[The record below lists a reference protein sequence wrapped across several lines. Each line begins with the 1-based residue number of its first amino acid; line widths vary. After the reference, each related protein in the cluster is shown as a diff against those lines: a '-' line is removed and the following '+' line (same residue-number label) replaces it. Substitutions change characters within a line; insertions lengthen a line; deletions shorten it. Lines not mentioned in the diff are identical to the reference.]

1 MNQSIQNRKARYNY
15 FFLEKFEA
23 GIELRGS
30 EIKSLRNGRVDIAES
45 FAREVD
51 NEIYLINSY
60 FAKYSNSSYLN
71 HEENRQRKL
80 LLHKKEIRKIV
91 GKLNKDSLT
100 LIPIQIYFNKKG
112 LAKVELAL
120 SKGKKNYDKRESK
133 KKSEKKVKKKL
144 KKKRKN
150 KKTGQ
155 ICLHTF

>member
-1 MNQSIQNRKARYNY
+1 MNQSVQNRKARYNY

-30 EIKSLRNGRVDIAES
+30 EIKSLRDGRVDIAES
-45 FAREVD
+45 FAREED

-60 FAKYSNSSYLN
+60 FAKYSNSSYMN

-91 GKLNKDSLT
+91 GKLNKESLT
-100 LIPIQIYFNKKG
+100 LIPIKIYFNRKG
-112 LAKVELAL
+112 IAKVELAL

-133 KKSEKKVKKKL
+133 KKKSWEREKRNIK
-144 KKKRKN
+144 
-150 KKTGQ
+150 
-155 ICLHTF
+155 

>member
-1 MNQSIQNRKARYNY
+1 MNQSVQNRKARYNY

-30 EIKSLRNGRVDIAES
+30 EIKSLRDGRVDIAES
-45 FAREVD
+45 FAREED
-51 NEIYLINSY
+51 KEIYLINSY
-60 FAKYSNSSYLN
+60 FAKYSNSSYMN

-91 GKLNKDSLT
+91 GKLNKESLT
-100 LIPIQIYFNKKG
+100 LIPIQIYFNRKG

-133 KKSEKKVKKKL
+133 KKKSWEREK
-144 KKKRKN
+144 RN
-150 KKTGQ
+150 IT
-155 ICLHTF
+155 

>member
-1 MNQSIQNRKARYNY
+1 MNQTVQNRKARYNY

-100 LIPIQIYFNKKG
+100 LIPIQIYFNKRG

-133 KKSEKKVKKKL
+133 KKKSWEREKRNIK
-144 KKKRKN
+144 
-150 KKTGQ
+150 
-155 ICLHTF
+155 

>member
-1 MNQSIQNRKARYNY
+1 MSQSVQNRKARYNY

-30 EIKSLRNGRVDIAES
+30 EIKSLRDGRVDIAES
-45 FAREVD
+45 FAREED

-60 FAKYSNSSYLN
+60 FAKYSNSSYMN

-91 GKLNKDSLT
+91 GKLNKESLT

-133 KKSEKKVKKKL
+133 KKKSWEREKRNIK
-144 KKKRKN
+144 
-150 KKTGQ
+150 
-155 ICLHTF
+155 

>member
-1 MNQSIQNRKARYNY
+1 MNQSVQNRKARYNY

-60 FAKYSNSSYLN
+60 FAKYSNSSYMN

-80 LLHKKEIRKIV
+80 LLHKKEIRRIV
-91 GKLNKDSLT
+91 GKLNKESLT

-112 LAKVELAL
+112 LAQVELAL

-133 KKSEKKVKKKL
+133 KKKSWEREKRNIK
-144 KKKRKN
+144 
-150 KKTGQ
+150 
-155 ICLHTF
+155 

>member
-1 MNQSIQNRKARYNY
+1 MNQSVQNRKARYNY

-45 FAREVD
+45 FAREED

-91 GKLNKDSLT
+91 GKLNKESLT

-133 KKSEKKVKKKL
+133 KKKSWEREKKNL
-144 KKKRKN
+144 K
-150 KKTGQ
+150 
-155 ICLHTF
+155 

>member
-1 MNQSIQNRKARYNY
+1 MNQSVQNRKARYNY

-45 FAREVD
+45 FAREED

-80 LLHKKEIRKIV
+80 LLHKKEIRKII
-91 GKLNKDSLT
+91 GKLNKESLT
-100 LIPIQIYFNKKG
+100 LIPIQIYFNRKG

-133 KKSEKKVKKKL
+133 KKKSWEREKRNIK
-144 KKKRKN
+144 
-150 KKTGQ
+150 
-155 ICLHTF
+155 

>member
-1 MNQSIQNRKARYNY
+1 MNQSVQNRKARYNY

-80 LLHKKEIRKIV
+80 LLHKKEIRKII
-91 GKLNKDSLT
+91 GKLNKESLT
-100 LIPIQIYFNKKG
+100 LIPIQIYFNKRG

-133 KKSEKKVKKKL
+133 KKKSWEREKRNIK
-144 KKKRKN
+144 
-150 KKTGQ
+150 
-155 ICLHTF
+155 

>member
-1 MNQSIQNRKARYNY
+1 MNQSVQNRKARYNY

-45 FAREVD
+45 FAREED
-51 NEIYLINSY
+51 SEIYLINSY
-60 FAKYSNSSYLN
+60 FAKYSNSSYMN

-80 LLHKKEIRKIV
+80 LLHKKEIRRIV
-91 GKLNKDSLT
+91 GKLNKESLT

-133 KKSEKKVKKKL
+133 KKKSWEREKRNIK
-144 KKKRKN
+144 
-150 KKTGQ
+150 
-155 ICLHTF
+155 

>member
-1 MNQSIQNRKARYNY
+1 MNQSVQNRKARYNY

-30 EIKSLRNGRVDIAES
+30 EIKSLRDGRVDIAES
-45 FAREVD
+45 FAREEE

-60 FAKYSNSSYLN
+60 FAKYSNSSYMN

-91 GKLNKDSLT
+91 GKLNKESLT
-100 LIPIQIYFNKKG
+100 LIPIKIYFNRKG

-133 KKSEKKVKKKL
+133 KKKSWEREKRNIK
-144 KKKRKN
+144 
-150 KKTGQ
+150 
-155 ICLHTF
+155 

>member
-1 MNQSIQNRKARYNY
+1 MSQSVQNRKARYNY

-30 EIKSLRNGRVDIAES
+30 EIKSLRDGRVDIAES
-45 FAREVD
+45 FAREED
-51 NEIYLINSY
+51 KEIYLINSY
-60 FAKYSNSSYLN
+60 FAKYSNSSYMN

-91 GKLNKDSLT
+91 GKLNKESLT
-100 LIPIQIYFNKKG
+100 LIPIQIYFNRKG

-133 KKSEKKVKKKL
+133 KKKSWEREK
-144 KKKRKN
+144 RN
-150 KKTGQ
+150 IT
-155 ICLHTF
+155 

>member
-1 MNQSIQNRKARYNY
+1 LNQSVQNRKARYNY

-30 EIKSLRNGRVDIAES
+30 EIKSLRDGRVDIAES
-45 FAREVD
+45 FAREED

-60 FAKYSNSSYLN
+60 FAKYSNSSYMN

-91 GKLNKDSLT
+91 GKLNKESLT
-100 LIPIQIYFNKKG
+100 LIPIKIYFNRKG

-133 KKSEKKVKKKL
+133 KKKSWEREKRNIK
-144 KKKRKN
+144 
-150 KKTGQ
+150 
-155 ICLHTF
+155 

>member
-1 MNQSIQNRKARYNY
+1 LNQSVQNRKARYNY

-30 EIKSLRNGRVDIAES
+30 EIKSLRDGRVDIAES
-45 FAREVD
+45 FAREED

-60 FAKYSNSSYLN
+60 FAKYSNSSYMN

-91 GKLNKDSLT
+91 GKLNKESLT
-100 LIPIQIYFNKKG
+100 LIPIQIYFNRKG

-133 KKSEKKVKKKL
+133 KKKSWEREKRNIK
-144 KKKRKN
+144 
-150 KKTGQ
+150 
-155 ICLHTF
+155 

>member
-1 MNQSIQNRKARYNY
+1 LNQSVQNRKARYNY

-30 EIKSLRNGRVDIAES
+30 EIKSLRDGRVDIAES
-45 FAREVD
+45 FAREED

-60 FAKYSNSSYLN
+60 FAKYSNSSYMN

-91 GKLNKDSLT
+91 GKLNKESLT
-100 LIPIQIYFNKKG
+100 LIPIQIFFNRKG

-133 KKSEKKVKKKL
+133 KKKSWEREKRNIK
-144 KKKRKN
+144 
-150 KKTGQ
+150 
-155 ICLHTF
+155 

>member
-1 MNQSIQNRKARYNY
+1 MNQSVQNRKARYNY

-30 EIKSLRNGRVDIAES
+30 EIKSLRDGRVDIAES
-45 FAREVD
+45 FAREED
-51 NEIYLINSY
+51 NEIYLVNSY
-60 FAKYSNSSYLN
+60 FAKYSNSSYMN

-91 GKLNKDSLT
+91 GKLNKESLT

-133 KKSEKKVKKKL
+133 KKKSWEREKRNIK
-144 KKKRKN
+144 
-150 KKTGQ
+150 
-155 ICLHTF
+155 

>member
-1 MNQSIQNRKARYNY
+1 MNQSVQNRKARYNY

-30 EIKSLRNGRVDIAES
+30 EIKSLRDGRVDIAES
-45 FAREVD
+45 FAREED

-60 FAKYSNSSYLN
+60 FAKYSNSSYMN

-91 GKLNKDSLT
+91 GKLNKESLT

-133 KKSEKKVKKKL
+133 KKKSWEREKRNIK
-144 KKKRKN
+144 
-150 KKTGQ
+150 
-155 ICLHTF
+155 

>member
-1 MNQSIQNRKARYNY
+1 LNQSVQNRKARYNY

-100 LIPIQIYFNKKG
+100 LIPIQIYFNKRG

-120 SKGKKNYDKRESK
+120 SKGKKNYDKREGKK
-133 KKSEKKVKKKL
+133 KKSWEREKRNIK
-144 KKKRKN
+144 
-150 KKTGQ
+150 
-155 ICLHTF
+155 

>member
-1 MNQSIQNRKARYNY
+1 MSQSVQNRKARYNY

-100 LIPIQIYFNKKG
+100 LIPIQIYFNKRG

-133 KKSEKKVKKKL
+133 KKKSWEREKRNIK
-144 KKKRKN
+144 
-150 KKTGQ
+150 
-155 ICLHTF
+155 